1 MFGLTE
7 KNKAKQKFSK
17 SDYRNEVRAK
27 KTFKNTI
34 ISKSSNSLIY
44 IDMNFDP
51 ESEDIFASMTLI

>member
-17 SDYRNEVRAK
+17 SDDRKEVRAK